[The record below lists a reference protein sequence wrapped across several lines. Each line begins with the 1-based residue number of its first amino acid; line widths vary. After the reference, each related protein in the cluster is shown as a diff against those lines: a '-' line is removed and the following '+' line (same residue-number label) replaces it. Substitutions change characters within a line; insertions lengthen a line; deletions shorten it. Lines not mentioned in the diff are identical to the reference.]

1 MKNIVKYMM
10 AAVAGMG
17 VLAACEQLEDFQT
30 TIDAPDVLVYSQ
42 QAGSANVHTTKI
54 AHAPVGSFGSY
65 DAVFPVTCN
74 SGSHK
79 ATTVKVTYDA
89 DAAQAYKDEKKLEHS
104 ILPAEFL
111 SITKYVAGAE
121 ATASSEALL
130 TLPEDARSTTD
141 SVRVALTGDLSKLT
155 EKQYIAAL
163 KISSDAFEGSE
174 VMGTYYLEVLTE
186 KNCIRPLTS
195 MDEMAGKTADRSG
208 WEYIEGLSGDVS
220 SRKSLPGEP
229 LTVVVDMKHNYI
241 VTGVRFGLYSSWG
254 GIPTFSAIEYST
266 DGQAWEQAGS
276 PDQNGLTT
284 DDAVNVAFY
293 GYIEARYI
301 KFTVDATNVSSW
313 YRYLNDFNIFCA
325 AGKEPTLY
333 LDCGK
338 ANVFT
343 GKIKHSPVSS
353 STDVDFSFPVRVAP
367 AGTSTINATL
377 AVDNSL
383 IAAYN
388 AANGTAFEALP
399 AANLKL
405 DYASASIPAG
415 SVKSDDVHVA
425 LTGDLS
431 ALRASAGYL
440 IPLKLTSSA
449 TVDPDNSVVYV
460 VVEVMEQLIKSNPTA
475 ADLAGLTLVNERSG
489 WSAKDGDG
497 NPVDDIFGQSP
508 WSGSDAN
515 PIIVDL
521 GAEYE
526 IGAIGLGSVYGNYG
540 SYYRVNGAT
549 LAYSVDGTSFT
560 GVGVAAASD
569 FVWQNPYQVAVL
581 EVTVKARYI
590 RVSDITA
597 NYFYGLNNFNVYV
610 K

>member
-1 MKNIVKYMM
+1 M
-10 AAVAGMG
+10 
-17 VLAACEQLEDFQT
+17 
-30 TIDAPDVLVYSQ
+30 
-42 QAGSANVHTTKI
+42 
-54 AHAPVGSFGSY
+54 
-65 DAVFPVTCN
+65 
-74 SGSHK
+74 
-79 ATTVKVTYDA
+79 
-89 DAAQAYKDEKKLEHS
+89 
-104 ILPAEFL
+104 
-111 SITKYVAGAE
+111 
-121 ATASSEALL
+121 
-130 TLPEDARSTTD
+130 
-141 SVRVALTGDLSKLT
+141 
-155 EKQYIAAL
+155 
-163 KISSDAFEGSE
+163 
-174 VMGTYYLEVLTE
+174 
-186 KNCIRPLTS
+186 
-195 MDEMAGKTADRSG
+195 
-208 WEYIEGLSGDVS
+208 
-220 SRKSLPGEP
+220 
-229 LTVVVDMKHNYI
+229 
-241 VTGVRFGLYSSWG
+241 
-254 GIPTFSAIEYST
+254 
-266 DGQAWEQAGS
+266 
-276 PDQNGLTT
+276 
-284 DDAVNVAFY
+284 
-293 GYIEARYI
+293 
-301 KFTVDATNVSSW
+301 
-313 YRYLNDFNIFCA
+313 
-325 AGKEPTLY
+325 
-333 LDCGK
+333 
-338 ANVFT
+338 
-343 GKIKHSPVSS
+343 
-353 STDVDFSFPVRVAP
+353 
-367 AGTSTINATL
+367 
-377 AVDNSL
+377 DNSL

-388 AANGTAFEALP
+388 EANGTAFEALP

-405 DYASASIPAG
+405 DFASASIPAG

-449 TVDPDNSVVYV
+449 AVDPDNSVVYV

-540 SYYRVNGAT
+540 GYYRVNGAT
-549 LAYSVDGTSFT
+549 LAYSADGTSFT